1 MPFEPSRKPDRKP
14 PMKLYDLLAEIATEH
29 LGEIR
34 SDGSMNSG
42 HNGLYH
48 DTETPVRNTCHWLV
62 TFSRLFDYCADERFE
77 NAAMET
83 ASYLQSRD
91 ARPHDASF
99 HHRSVSGK
107 DRCNGLIGQAW
118 SIEGLAEAARVFDDA
133 DLAAVAEDVFLMHP
147 QDTRTGLWK
156 RVEIDGT
163 ILPYDATFNHQLWFA
178 AAGGLLA
185 ELPWTSDRV
194 NDRVECHLD
203 SLEANV
209 RLYPSG
215 LIFHPLKPT
224 WSLRRYAHLVRT
236 DRKARIGIT
245 FLTSTLPLRRRR
257 AHLRQKAI
265 GYHSFNLYAFAL
277 LKRSYPDHEFWDTLA
292 WEKAIKY
299 ATMSSYRERV
309 WENEYG
315 SPYNPVGFE
324 IPFTFETFERCEE
337 RNPEWIASQFDR
349 HYSDRTAKMDRNTS
363 DATTLTAR
371 IYEGTRLSDVQLP
384 LENRT

>member
-1 MPFEPSRKPDRKP
+1 
-14 PMKLYDLLAEIATEH
+14 MKLYDLLSDIATAH

-34 SDGSMNSG
+34 SDGSMKAG
-42 HNGLYH
+42 HNGLYN
-48 DTETPVRNTCHWLV
+48 DAETPVRNTAHWLV
-62 TFSRLFDYCADERFE
+62 TFSRLFDYFTDDRFE
-77 NAAMET
+77 TAAT
-83 ASYLQSRD
+83 KIASFLQSQE

-118 SIEGLAEAARVFDDA
+118 TIEALAEAARVFGDP

-147 QDTRTGLWK
+147 QDTRSGLWK

-163 ILPYDATFNHQLWFA
+163 ILPFDATFNHQLWFA

-185 ELPWTSDRV
+185 DLPWTSARV
-194 NDRVECHLD
+194 NERVEYHLD

-209 RLYPSG
+209 RSYPSG

-236 DRKARIGIT
+236 DTRARIAVT
-245 FLTSTLPLRRRR
+245 FLTSSLPLRRRKV
-257 AHLRQKAI
+257 HLHRKAI

-277 LKRSYPDHEFWDTLA
+277 LKRSYPDHEFWDTSA
-292 WEKAIKY
+292 WANAIEY
-299 ATMSSYRERV
+299 ATTSSYRDRV

-324 IPFTFETFERCEE
+324 IPFAFQTFERCED
-337 RNPEWIASQFDR
+337 WIPNWVACQLDR
-349 HYSDRTAKMDRNTS
+349 HYSDRTAMLDRNTR

-371 IYEGTRLSDVQLP
+371 IYEATRLQDVQLP
-384 LENRT
+384 LESMP